1 MTRSILPI
9 IAAVATVSACAP
21 NPQRSGA
28 GLDAPTSAE
37 VVASDAVA
45 AIGGGQA
52 SRPRRTNDPGIS
64 DEQDFEAVSN
74 RESIESDRER
84 LAAQRDA
91 FQEIRPGAL
100 PTRRGSAGPNIV
112 QYALTTRHQVGQ
124 RIYQRAD
131 ANPERNRRACA
142 RFASPDL
149 AQIAFLESGG
159 PQRDRRG
166 LDPDG
171 DGFACDWDPARFRNA
186 GANATR

>member
-9 IAAVATVSACAP
+9 LAAIATVSACAP
-21 NPQRSGA
+21 PAQRSGA
-28 GLDAPTSAE
+28 DQDTPTSAQT
-37 VVASDAVA
+37 VASDAVA

-52 SRPRRTNDPGIS
+52 SRPRRTISRGIS

-91 FQEIRPGAL
+91 FQEIRPGTL
-100 PTRRGSAGPNIV
+100 PTRGGAGGPNIV
-112 QYALTTRHQVGQ
+112 QYALATRHQVGE
-124 RIYQRAD
+124 RVYQRAA
-131 ANPERNRRACA
+131 ANPERSRRACA

-171 DGFACDWDPARFRNA
+171 DGFACDWDPAQFRNLGT
-186 GANATR
+186 GATQ